1 VQRPWIDPSPAATQ
15 RFLAAVPRYAD
26 DDDPTFWEPDR
37 LAAERSRLLTRQLG
51 WNAEAS
57 AHYQKAGIG
66 PGLISDVRDLAKLP
80 VTTKAELMA
89 DPASFRLRFET
100 PTLYDMTYTT
110 VYTTGTTTGRP
121 TPYEYT
127 THDWLAVLHA
137 SRHGFACLGVVP
149 GDVWLHGFPLSPI
162 PHIAGF
168 AAHLPGTVGA
178 TYVHGMTGMAHPEF
192 PVHRPVS
199 ALAEMVEELRPQV
212 LSGVGS
218 FLRRMFADAAAAG
231 RDFSSLKIIAA
242 SGETLTDKMR
252 QHMHEQLVELGAAE
266 IFIASPYGFTE
277 GGLQFGSCYE
287 GGPLHNTAP
296 DQIILEVVDRET
308 SLPVEDGVVGAVA
321 ITHLNRRGMP
331 LVRYLLGDLGAMT
344 HETCSMC
351 GRTAESMLV
360 SAGSAHVVR
369 SSELLKIK
377 GTLVNPQVI
386 HNVVMDAPAV
396 LEYQLIV
403 RHAVEGD
410 PMSEDQLLLRVA
422 ARTGSE
428 IDVDGLRQAVRNATE
443 VTPKVDL
450 LADPSE
456 IYNPTSDFK
465 ARRLIDERMP
475 VQ

>member
-1 VQRPWIDPSPAATQ
+1 LV
-15 RFLAAVPRYAD
+15 
-26 DDDPTFWEPDR
+26 
-37 LAAERSRLLTRQLG
+37 
-51 WNAEAS
+51 
-57 AHYQKAGIG
+57 
-66 PGLISDVRDLAKLP
+66 SDVRDLVKLP
-80 VTTKAELMA
+80 VTTKADLMS

-127 THDWLAVLHA
+127 THDWLAVLHG
-137 SRHGFACLGVVP
+137 SRRGMKSLGIVP
-149 GDVWLHGFPLSPI
+149 GDIWLHGFPLSPI

-178 TYVHGMTGMAHPEF
+178 TYVHGMTGMPHPEF

-199 ALAEMVEELRPQV
+199 ALADMVEELRPQI

-218 FLRRMFADAAAAG
+218 FLRRMFADAAAEG
-231 RDFSSLKIIAA
+231 RDFSSLTIIAA
-242 SGETLTDKMR
+242 SGETLTEKMR
-252 QHMHEQLVELGAAE
+252 LHMHEQLVALGANE

-277 GGLQFGSCYE
+277 GGFQFGSCYE

-296 DQIILEVVDRET
+296 DALILEVVDPDT
-308 SLPVEDGVVGAVA
+308 HQPLADGVVGAIA

-344 HETCSMC
+344 HEACSMC
-351 GRTAESMLV
+351 GRTVESMLV
-360 SAGSAHVVR
+360 SSGSAHVVR

-403 RHAVEGD
+403 RHAVDGD

-422 ARTGSE
+422 AKPGAE
-428 IDVDGLRQAVRNATE
+428 VDVDSLRQAVRNATE
-443 VTPKVDL
+443 VTPKVDIVV
-450 LADPSE
+450 DPSE

-465 ARRLIDERMP
+465 ARRLIDERIP
-475 VQ
+475 VS